1 MSAAAEDRQ
10 ALADLLATY
19 AATIDDRDLER
30 YRDCFE
36 PDVECVGFGPEPIR
50 GVDAWLDFVREQL
63 AGYRSTQHLLGPQ
76 LAEIRA
82 DVAEL
87 RTDLQATHL
96 LREPRGAI
104 FTLFGT
110 YRSRAVR
117 KDGIW
122 RLARHELIVRATEK
136 SER

>member
-1 MSAAAEDRQ
+1 MSDAAEDRQ
-10 ALADLLATY
+10 ALVDLLARY
-19 AATIDDRDLER
+19 AAAVDDRDLEA

-36 PDVECVGFGPEPIR
+36 PDVEWVGFGRESIH

-76 LAEIRA
+76 LAEIRG
-82 DVAEL
+82 DSAEL

-96 LREPRGAI
+96 LREPKGAI

-117 KDGIW
+117 KDGTW
-122 RLARHELIVRATEK
+122 RLARHELVVRATAQ